1 MAGRARVGQA
11 RTRRGLAKGGL
22 LVGLLLGVASAMP
35 GCAGWQTWPP
45 SEPSDRVP
53 ARDNAAVNQTMMLA
67 LARVIADYP
76 PRGSENQRVAINL
89 PSGQVSPDVYR
100 RVARDVE
107 AEPGVDRL
115 VVPLSEGSMNL
126 PVYHVA
132 GVKIRTDTAYIDI
145 LRPIFGVDELDR
157 AELTNDEAYQ
167 GYSVRLE
174 GGLRPWRVA
183 WVERFTPGVIQTPSL
198 NPIEQVR
205 PSGVPARAP
214 VPSQDESPDMSE
226 GAEEP
231 AAEPSDDP
239 SEEPGEG

>member
-1 MAGRARVGQA
+1 M
-11 RTRRGLAKGGL
+11 AKGGL
-22 LVGLLLGVASAMP
+22 LVGLLVGVAATLP

-45 SEPSDRVP
+45 SEPTDRVP
-53 ARDNAAVNQTMMLA
+53 ARDNAAVNQTMTLA

-76 PRGSENQRVAINL
+76 PRGGENQRIAVNL
-89 PSGQVSPDVYR
+89 PSGQVSPEVYR
-100 RVARDVE
+100 RIARDVE
-107 AEPGVDRL
+107 GEPGVDRL
-115 VVPLSEGSMNL
+115 VAPLSEANMSL

-132 GVKIRTDTAYIDI
+132 GVKIRTNTAYIDV

-174 GGLRPWRVA
+174 GGIRPWRVT
-183 WVERFTPGVIQTPSL
+183 WVERFTPGVIPTPAL

-205 PSGVPARAP
+205 PSGLPPAAP
-214 VPSQDESPDMSE
+214 APSEDESPDME
-226 GAEEP
+226 DGEWEP
-231 AAEPSDDP
+231 APDPASEPAEDP